1 MNSADK
7 TPISKS
13 QARLIALVGITTAD
27 NYSAASE
34 SLVEAGFSGSG
45 VPAGGTWRT
54 AAKLTDV
61 ELIAATA
68 RPGFED
74 RNEDAYGR

>member
-13 QARLIALVGITTAD
+13 QARLIALAGITTAD

-34 SLVEAGFSGSG
+34 ALVEAGFSGSG

-54 AAKLTDV
+54 AAKLIDEQLV
-61 ELIAATA
+61 AATKI
-68 RPGFED
+68 D
-74 RNEDAYGR
+74 RNLRESADYGF

>member
-13 QARLIALVGITTAD
+13 QSRLLALVGIAAVD
-27 NYSAASE
+27 NYSAAAE
-34 SLVEAGFSGSG
+34 ALEEAGFSGSG

-54 AAKLTDV
+54 AAKLSDEQLV
-61 ELIAATA
+61 AATA
-68 RPGFED
+68 INRNFRESADYGF
-74 RNEDAYGR
+74 

>member
-13 QARLIALVGITTAD
+13 QARLMTLAGITSDD
-27 NYSAASE
+27 NYSAACE
-34 SLVEAGFSGSG
+34 ALIEAGFSGSG

-54 AAKLTDV
+54 AAKLTDA
-61 ELIAATA
+61 ELIASTRRSTETPDVADY
-68 RPGFED
+68 GF
-74 RNEDAYGR
+74 

>member
-13 QARLIALVGITTAD
+13 QARLISLAGITSDD
-27 NYSAASE
+27 NYSAATE
-34 SLVEAGFSGSG
+34 ALVEAGFSGSG

-54 AAKLTDV
+54 AAKLTDSD
-61 ELIAATA
+61 LLSMTA
-68 RPGFED
+68 LPGFED